1 MAPFYR
7 YGGHIELIPS
17 EEYYRILRGHE
28 HISGV
33 VNHVTW
39 YWISPFKFFFFQV
52 SLPYHLLFLEDVVN
66 NGFWKICL
74 KITND
79 LEQAII
85 YLSNKNSFKISK
97 TTILLVH
104 HISLYINFFSVNV
117 GLRRENANVYF

>member
-1 MAPFYR
+1 MF
-7 YGGHIELIPS
+7 
-17 EEYYRILRGHE
+17 
-28 HISGV
+28 
-33 VNHVTW
+33 
-39 YWISPFKFFFFQV
+39 FKV

-85 YLSNKNSFKISK
+85 HLSSKSSFKISK

-104 HISLYINFFSVNV
+104 DISLYISSPSM
-117 GLRRENANVYF
+117 